1 MSIDNNFPVFATNDL
16 ETKETVAGAI
26 NKLFRLSREGAAQ
39 APALA
44 IATAYLNPGGFMVL
58 ADEIE
63 SAPKVPAAN
72 GQVRPC
78 GRGFSA
84 YALGR

>member
-1 MSIDNNFPVFATNDL
+1 MSIDNVFPVFATNDL
-16 ETKETVAGAI
+16 ETKETVADAI
-26 NKLFRLSREGAAQ
+26 NRLFRLSREGAAQ

-63 SAPKVPAAN
+63 SAPKVRILLGAN
-72 GQVRPC
+72 RKKTQ
-78 GRGFSA
+78 F
-84 YALGR
+84 